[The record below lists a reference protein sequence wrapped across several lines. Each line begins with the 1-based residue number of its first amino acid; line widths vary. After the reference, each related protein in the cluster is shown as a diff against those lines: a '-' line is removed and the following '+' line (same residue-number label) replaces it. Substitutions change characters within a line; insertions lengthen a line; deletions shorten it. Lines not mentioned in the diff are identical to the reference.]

1 MKPILIAV
9 ALLAGTFT
17 KSFAA
22 EVPAVEPTVLKS
34 FNTTFANATEVDWS
48 TTTNDLYKAKF
59 ALNGRYVTAYYTADG
74 TMAALTRH
82 ISASEL
88 PVILQTN
95 LKNNTKGKWVTDV
108 LEVTN
113 DSSVHYYV
121 TLENADTKVV
131 LKSSS
136 TYWSTFQKQHK
147 D

>member
-22 EVPAVEPTVLKS
+22 ELPAVEPNVLKS
-34 FNTTFANATEVDWS
+34 FKTTFATATEVGWS
-48 TTTNDLYKAKF
+48 TTQDLYKAEF
-59 ALNGRYVTAYYTADG
+59 ALSGRYVTAYYNADG

-82 ISASEL
+82 ISADEL
-88 PVILQTN
+88 PVILQTELRN
-95 LKNNTKGKWVTDV
+95 RYKNQWVSDV
-108 LEVTN
+108 FEVTN
-113 DSSVHYYV
+113 DNGLSYYA

-131 LKSSS
+131 VKSSS
-136 TYWSTFQKQHK
+136 TTWSQYRKLSK

>member
-22 EVPAVEPTVLKS
+22 EVPAVQSTVLKS
-34 FNTTFANATEVDWS
+34 FKTTFANATEVGWS
-48 TTTNDLYKAKF
+48 TTQDLYKAEF
-59 ALNGRYVTAYYTADG
+59 ALNGRYITEYYTADG

-82 ISASEL
+82 IGANEL
-88 PVILQTN
+88 PVILQTAI
-95 LKNNTKGKWVTDV
+95 KNDYKDQWVSDV
-108 LEVTN
+108 MEVTS
-113 DSSVHYYV
+113 DGDVQYYV
-121 TLENADTKVV
+121 TLENADSKVI

-136 TYWSTFQKQHK
+136 TVWTTFQKERK